1 MTYLE
6 SAHKTVKKTTAA
18 DSHEELRSSHELRG
32 HPSPDG
38 MSLSI
43 QYVRQGLDSSPEVLL
58 AEILQSWRHHT
69 TPSSHGIDKL
79 RTASQ
84 VSSRWFD
91 PEHNVESRWTRIMET
106 AAMSHSSTATTST
119 ASCELPR
126 STVFEH
132 DDTVSRL
139 NDLSEW
145 QFASSSYLET
155 TQHSTFCFMHLVE
168 AIASHPSVL
177 SMTVQ
182 GRPVLLNYDARGM
195 IQSGNPVL
203 TPFSD
208 LGLYGEGQVVGV
220 CDSGLDDYSC
230 YFYDNSGAYS
240 SVATTRSSYT
250 QPKVE
255 QSRRKV
261 VQYVAYADGSDPA
274 AGHGTHVVGTIVG
287 DSIFD
292 GYAKAN
298 GIAPAAKVAFYDVMN
313 SNSPYLSIPDTYSY
327 VYTTLYNAGARVM
340 SNSWGSY
347 ATESLFSLSLYP
359 SLMYCLHSPVAQYTE
374 RQYDAD
380 NFMYQKQVNAP
391 LPPSSSSSL
400 QDSLIIFAAGNSGG
414 DGYRSAYS
422 PCTRSPLPFLS
433 SCFDPSL
440 FHSKNVL
447 CVGSVD
453 LRDDATDDPI
463 AWNDNRVSD
472 VNPTLCHDLPLI
484 FLTSRCPNADLLL

>member
-6 SAHKTVKKTTAA
+6 TAHETIKKPTTAR
-18 DSHEELRSSHELRG
+18 EELGSSHELRG

-43 QYVRQGLDSSPEVLL
+43 QYVRQGLTSTPEVLL

-69 TPSSHGIDKL
+69 APATHGLDKLKSSSHIP
-79 RTASQ
+79 
-84 VSSRWFD
+84 SRWLD
-91 PEHNVESRWTRIMET
+91 TERNVESRWTRIMET
-106 AAMSHSSTATTST
+106 ASVSHSSGTTSCT
-119 ASCELPR
+119 LPQ
-126 STVFEH
+126 STLFEH
-132 DDTVSRL
+132 DDSVSRL

-145 QFASSSYLET
+145 QFASSTPLEA
-155 TQHSTFCFMHLVE
+155 TQHSTYCFMHLVE

-195 IQSGNPVL
+195 IQSGNPVS

-208 LGLYGEGQVVGV
+208 LGLYGEGQIVGV
-220 CDSGLDDYSC
+220 TDSGLDDYSC
-230 YFYDNSGAYS
+230 YFYDNSGVYS
-240 SVATTRSSYT
+240 SGATTRSAYT

-298 GIAPAAKVAFYDVMN
+298 GIAPAAKVAFYDVMR
-313 SNSPYLSIPDTYSY
+313 SDSPYLSIPDTYSY
-327 VYTTLYNAGARVM
+327 VYTTLYNAGARVL

-347 ATESLFSLSLYP
+347 ASESEF
-359 SLMYCLHSPVAQYTE
+359 
-374 RQYDAD
+374 
-380 NFMYQKQVNAP
+380 
-391 LPPSSSSSL
+391 
-400 QDSLIIFAAGNSGG
+400 LIALT
-414 DGYRSAYS
+414 
-422 PCTRSPLPFLS
+422 CLS
-433 SCFDPSL
+433 S
-440 FHSKNVL
+440 
-447 CVGSVD
+447 
-453 LRDDATDDPI
+453 
-463 AWNDNRVSD
+463 
-472 VNPTLCHDLPLI
+472 
-484 FLTSRCPNADLLL
+484 